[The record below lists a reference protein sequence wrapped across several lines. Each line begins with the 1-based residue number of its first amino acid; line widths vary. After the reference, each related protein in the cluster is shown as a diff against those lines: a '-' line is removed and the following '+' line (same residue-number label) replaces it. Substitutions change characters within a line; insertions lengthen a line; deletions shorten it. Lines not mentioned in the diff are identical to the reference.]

1 MTETSIKLV
10 TPELPEE
17 AVKLVV
23 DLGVDG
29 QPHGGVIVVVIRL
42 SELLL
47 EPQVELLCQKFVLI
61 LSDAFQWGVE
71 FSWPIKMGIQSTLHR
86 LQHLVAEFFEYGSF
100 ICNFILF
107 PIYPILCFSFT
118 FPFNFV
124 NVILTVFS

>member
-61 LSDAFQWGVE
+61 LSDAFQ
-71 FSWPIKMGIQSTLHR
+71 
-86 LQHLVAEFFEYGSF
+86 
-100 ICNFILF
+100 
-107 PIYPILCFSFT
+107 
-118 FPFNFV
+118 
-124 NVILTVFS
+124 